1 MYSFCDEK
9 IIKNDINVILQ
20 NKNPYKIRA
29 KLLNW
34 WRIRVAFI

>member
-29 KLLNW
+29 ELSNW
-34 WRIRVAFI
+34 WRIRDSNP